1 MIELKDFYYGLY
13 HLKMLGSFIGDK
25 KNNLYYG
32 IYAIKNK
39 NWYMVI
45 VFRGKP
51 SLDTIYATYT
61 FETLKGL
68 NEYYMLAFGYKVTD
82 TIFNADVQR
91 IKNGNYSFLGSN
103 PLEDKFFLD
112 LIDIERMDMPKYK
125 PIDDFKPD
133 DIKDFEGRIYPI
145 ESYKEIL
152 IYKGNDFNGTVDVSE
167 FGDRLRIIIN

>member
-1 MIELKDFYYGLY
+1 MVELMDFYYGLY
-13 HLKMLGSFIGDK
+13 HLKMLGGFIRDK
-25 KNNLYYG
+25 KNNLFYG

-39 NWYMVI
+39 KGYMVI

-68 NEYYMLAFGYKVTD
+68 NEYYMLVFGHKVTD

-91 IKNGNYSFLGSN
+91 IKNGNYSFLGTN
-103 PLEDKFFLD
+103 LLEDKFFLD
-112 LIDIERMDMPKYK
+112 LIDIERMDIPKYK
-125 PIDDFKPD
+125 PIDEFKPGD
-133 DIKDFEGRIYPI
+133 FKDFEGRILKDGG
-145 ESYKEIL
+145 YKEI
-152 IYKGNDFNGTVDVSE
+152 IIFKGNDFKGSIDTSE